1 MAFQE
6 ASIRAQLRAPSR
18 PPRRSPLGF
27 HYRAIVFNAEWQAT
41 GSFDIDAVCDEEAL
55 SLQESGPVHGLSSF
69 SMECPCWGGSPMK
82 ARAAF
87 EVTAGRGRA
96 ANARPTRF
104 YGLDYSA
111 AAALRGRPARFF
123 SGAGVSD
130 TTSSCGAFAV
140 TAFDAP
146 FRCCPRPSD
155 RASSERWAE

>member
-55 SLQESGPVHGLSSF
+55 FLARERAGTWPFELLDGMSVLGRFAYEGASGIRGY
-69 SMECPCWGGSPMK
+69 GGSGT
-82 ARAAF
+82 RCD
-87 EVTAGRGRA
+87 
-96 ANARPTRF
+96 ARPTRF